1 MSLLNPLKRQRYK
14 EPMLA
19 PRIAA
24 MNASLL
30 LLLAGCQPNATPNTT
45 IETAKAD
52 TPTPP
57 VEVQQSTTGGAG
69 GQTQEQSKEKH
80 RHNDNRAYQLDDLQ
94 RVKIK
99 VNGKHEFDAWVMDT
113 EFKRQEGMMFLED
126 QDFKKTDAMV
136 FVFKDAQP
144 LRFWMRNTLVPL
156 DIMYVNERKA
166 IIKTYTMKAR
176 DEVTDYSSNGNA
188 KYAIEFKAG
197 IFKELGIKSGQKV
210 EIPDSVKSE
219 EN

>member
-1 MSLLNPLKRQRYK
+1 MKRQS
-14 EPMLA
+14 
-19 PRIAA
+19 IWIA
-24 MNASLL
+24 MNAALL
-30 LLLAGCQPNATPNTT
+30 LLLAGCQAPATQTPAAPEPTSPNEVSQSSTSGGSGGAT
-45 IETAKAD
+45 
-52 TPTPP
+52 
-57 VEVQQSTTGGAG
+57 TTG
-69 GQTQEQSKEKH
+69 QQKETH
-80 RHNDNRAYQLDDLQ
+80 RNNPNRMFQVDDLQ

-113 EFKRQEGMMFLED
+113 ELKRQEGMMFLED

-136 FVFKDAQP
+136 FVFRDAQP
-144 LRFWMRNTLVPL
+144 LKFWMRNTLVPL

-210 EIPDSVKSE
+210 EIPDSVKSD